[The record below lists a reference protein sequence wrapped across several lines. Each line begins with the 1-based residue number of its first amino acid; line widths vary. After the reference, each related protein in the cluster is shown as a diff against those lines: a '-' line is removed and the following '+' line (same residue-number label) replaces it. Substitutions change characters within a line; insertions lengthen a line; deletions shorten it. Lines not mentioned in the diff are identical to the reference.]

1 MDTPPADEERIR
13 LFRHHTTGAMISP
26 LSMSPPETP
35 PARRARGATE
45 GNGLAHSDAEE
56 VTKLLLPQGPMS
68 AAASGDLGVVGSGG
82 GTCISKLQR
91 YYMVT
96 IFTLTA
102 SLLYADQNLMAPNLT
117 LIAKEF
123 GFNEEEKTKYLGGY
137 IAAAF
142 FAIGAPAALFIGYL
156 CDKMNRRNLLFA
168 VVLLGEGPC
177 LATYFVRRYWQLVL
191 LRVLTGISVGG
202 AFPLVFSL
210 IGDLFSVKQRANVA
224 AGVQVAT
231 GVGFAAGQAI
241 AGFVGPHAGWRWPF
255 VIVAFPAI
263 LASFL
268 MILTTREPERGAT
281 EDALKD
287 LYAVEGFR
295 YQEKIS
301 LSKLKLLASNFST
314 VFAVLQGLPGSLPW
328 GVLLTFLND
337 FLSQHKNM
345 SIAQATWVMTIWG
358 LGGGV
363 GVIGGGAI
371 GQYLHNRRRAL
382 MPLFVGACVASAA
395 FPVWF
400 LINAD
405 VGHMPLSVSFAAG
418 FLGGMLASPPGPNA
432 RATLLNVNEPE
443 VRGVALALQTV
454 LDDLG
459 KGLGPLLVSL
469 MVSAWGQKAAF
480 NVAVGGWIPCGICFA
495 FIALFLAKEEDALQD
510 RLRDK
515 VHLQTVRILDREDAL
530 SPRMEEAGE
539 DPPRHTPRPPSR
551 GGEYQLALVN
561 GLATVPTAM
570 PKA

>member
-1 MDTPPADEERIR
+1 MDPAPIGEERVRLFRNHTTGGLISALSMTPPDTPP
-13 LFRHHTTGAMISP
+13 G
-26 LSMSPPETP
+26 
-35 PARRARGATE
+35 RRARGATE
-45 GNGLAHSDAEE
+45 GDEA
-56 VTKLLLPQGPMS
+56 TKLLLPQGPLS
-68 AAASGDLGVVGSGG
+68 AAGSGELG
-82 GTCISKLQR
+82 IVSPRSGHRIPSLQR

-102 SLLYADQNLMAPNLT
+102 SLLYADQNLMAPNLSI
-117 LIAKEF
+117 IAEEF

-142 FAIGAPAALFIGYL
+142 FAVGAPAALCIGYL

-177 LATYFVRRYWQLVL
+177 LATYFVRRYWQLLL
-191 LRVLTGISVGG
+191 LRVMTGISVGG
-202 AFPLVFSL
+202 TFPLVFSL

-231 GVGFAAGQAI
+231 GIGFAAGQAI

-255 VIVAFPAI
+255 VIVALPAI
-263 LASFL
+263 LAAIL
-268 MILTTREPERGAT
+268 MVLTTREPERGAT

-287 LYAVEGFR
+287 LYAVEGFS

-301 LSKLKLLASNFST
+301 VRKLKLLASNFST

-337 FLSQHKNM
+337 FLSQHKGM
-345 SIAQATWVMTIWG
+345 SISQATLVMTVWG

-363 GVIGGGAI
+363 GVVGGGAI
-371 GQYLHNRRRAL
+371 GQCLHNRRRYM
-382 MPLFVGACVASAA
+382 MPLFAGACVASAA
-395 FPVWF
+395 FPTWF

-405 VGHMPLSVSFAAG
+405 VGHMPLAVSFAAG
-418 FLGGMLASPPGPNA
+418 FVGGMLASPPGPNA

-469 MVSAWGQKAAF
+469 MVSAWGSKSAF

-495 FIALFLAKEEDALQD
+495 MIAPFLAKEEDALQE

-515 VHLQTVRILDREDAL
+515 VHLQTVRILEREDAL
-530 SPRMEEAGE
+530 TPRMEDAGE
-539 DPPRHTPRPPSR
+539 EAPRHTPRPPAR

-570 PKA
+570 PKG